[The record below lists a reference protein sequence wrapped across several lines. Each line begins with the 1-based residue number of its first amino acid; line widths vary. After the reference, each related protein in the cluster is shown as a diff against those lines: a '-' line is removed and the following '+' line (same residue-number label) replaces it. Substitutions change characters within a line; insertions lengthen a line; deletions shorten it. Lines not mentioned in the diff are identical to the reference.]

1 MDVSTLSA
9 TNSEVEKLG
18 IKPGLSIMDAG
29 FFSENNIRSMM
40 EKKMD
45 FMMRVP
51 ANRVIYYDLVESA
64 ADIENPGKT
73 VKYGNRIMFISSS
86 RTEFADNSVFTH
98 LILDPESRGRE
109 LRRNMLKHMDD
120 YDPFAVKRRGF
131 MVLMS

>member
-9 TNSEVEKLG
+9 TNSEMEKHG

-51 ANRVIYYDLVESA
+51 ANRVIYQDLVEYG
-64 ADIENPGKT
+64 ADIEKPGKQ
-73 VKYGNRIMFISSS
+73 
-86 RTEFADNSVFTH
+86 
-98 LILDPESRGRE
+98 
-109 LRRNMLKHMDD
+109 
-120 YDPFAVKRRGF
+120 
-131 MVLMS
+131 